1 MAYFSSATARRKE
14 HTEFFILLLRGL
26 SVSSTSKT
34 DRPPATG
41 IVYFVGAGPGHP
53 GLITV
58 RGVECLQRADVV
70 LYDYLANPLVLSHVN
85 DKTEM
90 LCLGRHRRADVWSQE
105 AINQEMVKRA
115 AAGQCVVRLKGGDPM
130 VFGRAAE
137 EMSALIDAGIAFE
150 IIPGVTTA
158 SAAGAFGGVAITD
171 RRHASAIALVTGHE
185 RLGKPDSALDY
196 QALANFPGTLVI
208 YMGVRTAANWS
219 TALLEAGKPADTP
232 VLLVRRCSWPDQQKL
247 QTTLG
252 KVADELTPYQKFPPP
267 VVTIIGESA
276 RANPGYDWFARLPLL
291 GKGVLVTRPAHQAS
305 SMIARLSELGANA
318 ILGPSIAISEVVDP
332 APIDKAIDQLS
343 DYDFLVFSSSNGV
356 HYFLR
361 RLFASGRDARS
372 LAHAKLAVIG
382 PRTAA
387 ALREYSLVAD
397 VQPDTYRAEALVES
411 LASDA
416 KGKRFLLLRANR
428 GREVLSEQL
437 TEHGGTVQQVVV
449 YESKDVA
456 SPDPAIEERWA
467 EIEWVTVTS
476 SAIGR
481 SLHHLWGERLKEKR
495 LVSISPV
502 TSRTLRECGLTPAA
516 EATTYTSAGVIE
528 AILEATNT

>member
-1 MAYFSSATARRKE
+1 VLHGLNVSSA
-14 HTEFFILLLRGL
+14 L
-26 SVSSTSKT
+26 KT
-34 DRPPATG
+34 GAPPAAG

-70 LYDYLANPLVLSHVN
+70 LYDYLANPLVLSHVT

-130 VFGRAAE
+130 IFGRAAE
-137 EMSALIDAGIAFE
+137 EMSALIEADIAFE
-150 IIPGVTTA
+150 IVPGVTTA

-171 RRHASAIALVTGHE
+171 RGHASAIALVTGHE

-196 QALANFPGTLVI
+196 QALANFPGTLVV
-208 YMGVRTAANWS
+208 YMGVRTAENWS

-232 VLLVRRCSWPDQQKL
+232 VLLIRRCSWPDQQKL

-267 VVTIIGESA
+267 VVTIIGEAA
-276 RANPGYDWFARLPLL
+276 RTNPGFDWFARLPLL

-318 ILGPSIAISEVVDP
+318 ILGPSIAITEP
-332 APIDKAIDQLS
+332 ADWARIDRAIDQLS
-343 DYDFLVFSSSNGV
+343 DFDYLVFSSSNGV

-397 VQPDTYRAEALVES
+397 IQPETYRAEALVES
-411 LASDA
+411 LAEESNGM
-416 KGKRFLLLRANR
+416 KFLLLRASR

-437 TEHGGTVQQVVV
+437 TKHGATVHQVVV
-449 YESKDVA
+449 YESNDVA
-456 SPDPAIEERWA
+456 SPDPEIEERWS

-476 SAIGR
+476 SAIAR
-481 SLHHLWGERLKEKR
+481 SLHHLWGDRLKEKK
-495 LVSISPV
+495 LASISPV
-502 TSRTLRECGLTPAA
+502 TSRTIRKCGLTPTV
-516 EATTYTSAGVIE
+516 EATTYTSDGVIE
-528 AILEATNT
+528 AILNANE